1 MRVCIISNNSDF
13 QDDLVLQMTKYVEGF
28 VWDNDKPDVIV
39 VDENVKKAAQM
50 RQIHPSVPL
59 ILLTAENTAEVEGA
73 NQIIHKPFSLWH
85 LLDAVLSANS
95 KQDNS
100 KEGRLVFNNYELHPN
115 TRIIIDLPSQNET
128 KLTEKEVD
136 ILKYLYKYQNEF
148 VSKNDLQTNV
158 WQYNEDVDTHTIE
171 THIYRLRQKVEQSE
185 DRRLI
190 VTENGKYKLNMED

>member
-1 MRVCIISNNSDF
+1 MRVCIISNNADF
-13 QDDLVLQMTKYVEGF
+13 QNDLVLQMTKYVDGF

-39 VDENVKKAAQM
+39 VDENTKKALQL

-59 ILLTAENTAEVEGA
+59 ILLTAENITEFAGA
-73 NQIIHKPFSLWH
+73 NQIIHKPFSLWY
-85 LLDAVLSANS
+85 LLDAVLSANN

-100 KEGRLVFNNYELHPN
+100 KEGRLVFNSYELHPN
-115 TRIIIDLPSQNET
+115 TRIIIDLPSRNET

-136 ILKYLYKYQNEF
+136 ILKYLYKYRNEF

-185 DRRLI
+185 SRRLI
-190 VTENGKYKLNMED
+190 ITENGKYKLNMED